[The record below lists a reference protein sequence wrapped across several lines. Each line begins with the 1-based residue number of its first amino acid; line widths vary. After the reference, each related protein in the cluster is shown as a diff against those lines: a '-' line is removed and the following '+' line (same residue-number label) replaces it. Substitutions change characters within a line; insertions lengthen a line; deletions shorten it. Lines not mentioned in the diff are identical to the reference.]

1 MLGQRRG
8 HLPLRSARPKAK
20 PCCRPRVAA
29 FASFLAALWLLV
41 MFNLRRLDAMKAS
54 VRAPPA
60 PSSLSHTASPPPAD
74 DAPHYVLATFVNGAT
89 LGDGLR
95 LLHSSDGYAWEALPG
110 APVLL
115 PLAETGGRVFRDP
128 SIVLHD
134 GVFHLVWSSDLCV
147 GQLPGKWQCREER
160 GPHRPK
166 PRFGYA
172 RSTNLLRWEGV
183 RLIEVDLPDACS
195 LWAPEL
201 SVLGAADGG
210 GFSVTFSATQVAGA
224 CPKNFKKTAHRAW
237 SVTSADM
244 VSFSAPRRLL
254 ETEDESIIDLF
265 PMLDAVAPGS
275 GPRHA
280 LVYKAEK
287 NDCKRREWTAGRPV
301 RAADGCTL
309 VLRLA
314 RAHNASGP
322 WTPDRSV
329 SGGFFPGALS
339 RPCVEGP
346 APFRLPSGEW
356 LVLVDAYRD
365 DCTVFEPPPCDGT
378 TVGGAEASAAAM
390 RAGAA
395 DGAGADAP
403 PRSCAFSPSRKGFGA
418 IKSSGGA
425 LGRWVDVSAQVS
437 APEGY
442 KHGTV
447 VTIARSRWK
456 EIRQSFSR
464 VGTYSHFA

>member
-1 MLGQRRG
+1 MKTRRNMLGQRRG
-8 HLPLRSARPKAK
+8 HLPLRSARPKTK

-29 FASFLAALWLLV
+29 FATVLAALWLLV

-110 APVLL
+110 APLLL

-183 RLIEVDLPDACS
+183 RLVEVDLPDACS

-265 PMLDAVAPGS
+265 PMLDAVAP
-275 GPRHA
+275 
-280 LVYKAEK
+280 
-287 NDCKRREWTAGRPV
+287 AGRGT
-301 RAADGCTL
+301 RWCTK
-309 VLRLA
+309 LR
-314 RAHNASGP
+314 RMTASGA
-322 WTPDRSV
+322 
-329 SGGFFPGALS
+329 SG
-339 RPCVEGP
+339 R
-346 APFRLPSGEW
+346 
-356 LVLVDAYRD
+356 
-365 DCTVFEPPPCDGT
+365 
-378 TVGGAEASAAAM
+378 
-390 RAGAA
+390 RAGRC
-395 DGAGADAP
+395 AP
-403 PRSCAFSPSRKGFGA
+403 PTA
-418 IKSSGGA
+418 
-425 LGRWVDVSAQVS
+425 
-437 APEGY
+437 
-442 KHGTV
+442 
-447 VTIARSRWK
+447 ARS
-456 EIRQSFSR
+456 SFASRARTTR
-464 VGTYSHFA
+464 VGRGRPTAARVAASSRAR